1 MNTLPAKDVPLN
13 HPIVTVE
20 LLHQA
25 LTSQQLSVEY
35 QPQVC
40 AASGELKGYEALLRW
55 HSPSHGNVPPAI
67 LIAATERIGMSQA
80 LGEYVLDRA
89 LSDLPALARTSDHA
103 SHVAVNVTGQ
113 QLNSAGYAEG
123 LLVAL
128 EYSEIQPNQLRVEL
142 TEAAILAGNAHLI
155 RNVQVLAEAG
165 VAIWLDNYGSGTM
178 AVRALRDLPLAGIKL
193 DHTLIRDL
201 HRNAP
206 NMRLVRGTIA
216 MARCLDLS
224 VLAEGVESSGE
235 LQVLR
240 QMGCETVQGFLF
252 GPATTLDSAVARW
265 RPQNPLH

>member
-1 MNTLPAKDVPLN
+1 MNALTSKDESVSP
-13 HPIVTVE
+13 PIVTVD

-40 AASGELKGYEALLRW
+40 TASGELKGYEALLRW
-55 HSPSHGNVPPAI
+55 HSPSHGHVPPAI

-89 LSDLPALARTSDHA
+89 LNDLPALTRTSEQA
-103 SHVAVNVTGQ
+103 IHVSVNVSGQ
-113 QLNSAGYAEG
+113 QINAAGYAEG

-128 EYSEIQPNQLRVEL
+128 EYSEILPAQLRIEL
-142 TEAAILAGNAHLI
+142 AEAAILAGNANLV

-178 AVRALRDLPLAGIKL
+178 AVRALRDLPLSGIKL
-193 DHTLIRDL
+193 DHSLIRDL

-206 NMRLVRGTIA
+206 NLRLVRGTIA
-216 MARCLDLS
+216 MAHCLDLS
-224 VLAEGVESSGE
+224 VLAEGVEASGE

-252 GPATTLDSAVARW
+252 GPATTLDGAVARW
-265 RPQNPLH
+265 RSQNPLH